1 MVKIKNMERIKIIKL
16 SEASTDIE
24 NIIDY
29 IKSIAVDFKIDRRE
43 AIELISMLE
52 NCHKKIIK

>member
-1 MVKIKNMERIKIIKL
+1 MERIKIIKL

>member
-1 MVKIKNMERIKIIKL
+1 MKNIESIETIKL

-29 IKSIAVDFKIDRRE
+29 IKSIAVDFKINKRE
-43 AIELISMLE
+43 AIELIGMLE
-52 NCHKKIIK
+52 NCQKKIIK

>member
-1 MVKIKNMERIKIIKL
+1 MENIKTIKL

-29 IKSIAVDFKIDRRE
+29 IKSITVDFKINKRE
-43 AIELISMLE
+43 AIELINMLE